1 MKMEFNHFKAPSSLR
16 DNKLNKKMLVN
27 TVSVQLVLKALKHK
41 TIINYGSNLKILI
54 YLYLQY

>member
-16 DNKLNKKMLVN
+16 DTKLNQKMLVN